1 MLGRRGSHCATSH
14 VNRHSADV
22 MLYDLA
28 GSMVGALVST
38 AMAWQ
43 KYGNDTAYVSSLM
56 QGART
61 LYAEARKYEGSFG
74 SRFK

>member
-1 MLGRRGSHCATSH
+1 M
-14 VNRHSADV
+14 
-22 MLYDLA
+22 
-28 GSMVGALVST
+28 GALVST

-43 KYGNDTAYVSSLM
+43 KYGNDAAYVNSLM